1 MEALTL
7 DKLVDLL
14 GTDEIPG
21 SENER
26 TVLCVRIGE
35 LVAMNGEK
43 WVRQNRRRLLDEW
56 TAVVNG
62 GFIKKQKRSSE

>member
-7 DKLVDLL
+7 SKLMELL

-26 TVLCVRIGE
+26 AILCVRVGE
-35 LVAMNGEK
+35 LVSMNGER
-43 WVRQNRRRLLDEW
+43 WVRRNRKRLLDEW
-56 TAVVNG
+56 SRVVAG
-62 GFIKKQKRSSE
+62 GFIGS

>member
-7 DKLVDLL
+7 DQLIELL
-14 GTDEIPG
+14 GTDQIPG

-26 TVLCVRIGE
+26 AILCVRISE

-43 WVRQNRRRLLDEW
+43 WVRQNRKRLLEEW
-56 TAVVNG
+56 TVVVTG
-62 GFIKKQKRSSE
+62 GFIKRLG

>member
-1 MEALTL
+1 MKALTFE
-7 DKLVDLL
+7 KLVDLL

-26 TVLCVRIGE
+26 AILCVRIGE

-43 WVRQNRRRLLDEW
+43 WVRQNQKRLLDEW
-56 TAVVNG
+56 TVVVAG
-62 GFIKKQKRSSE
+62 GFIKK